1 VPKKKPPPRPKDLR
15 RAVLDASL
23 ALIDEGGVGALSLRE
38 VARRA
43 GVTHQAPYHHFADR
57 AAILAVL
64 AEEGFG
70 LLAREMGEAM
80 REKATGS
87 LARFEA
93 CGLGYFRFAMRHPAY
108 MRLMFRP
115 ELAEPA
121 SHVAIDAAAADAMT
135 LLIECVNECQ
145 IAGTMPRGDS
155 MPIVMTSWAAMHGLA
170 TLWLDGPLC
179 RLGHWQGAPE
189 ELARTVARTLGG
201 LLEAKARK

>member
-1 VPKKKPPPRPKDLR
+1 M
-15 RAVLDASL
+15 
-23 ALIDEGGVGALSLRE
+23 GALSLRE

-70 LLAREMGEAM
+70 LLAREMSECM
-80 REKATGS
+80 SEQATGS
-87 LARFEA
+87 LARYEA
-93 CGLGYFRFAMRHPAY
+93 CGLGYFRFAMKHPAY

-121 SHVAIDAAAADAMT
+121 SHVAIDAAAASAMK
-135 LLIECVNECQ
+135 LLIECVSECQ
-145 IAGTMPRGDS
+145 LAGTMRTGDS
-155 MPIVMTSWAAMHGLA
+155 LPIVMTSWAAMHGLA

-179 RLGHWQGAPE
+179 RMGKWDGPPE
-189 ELARTVARTLGG
+189 ELARTVARTLG
-201 LLEAKARK
+201 EWVSA

>member
-23 ALIDEGGVGALSLRE
+23 ALIEEGGVGALSLRE

-70 LLAREMGEAM
+70 LLAREMSENM
-80 REKATGS
+80 SEQPKGS

-93 CGLGYFRFAMRHPAY
+93 CGLGYFRFAMKHPAY

-121 SHVAIDAAAADAMT
+121 SHVTIDAAAAGAMK
-135 LLIECVNECQ
+135 LLIECVSEGQ
-145 IAGTMPRGDS
+145 LAGTMRKGDS
-155 MPIVMTSWAAMHGLA
+155 LPIVMTSWATMHGLA
-170 TLWLDGPLC
+170 SLWLDGPLC
-179 RLGHWQGAPE
+179 RMGHWQGPPE
-189 ELARTVARTLGG
+189 ELARTITHTLG
-201 LLEAKARK
+201 EWVSA